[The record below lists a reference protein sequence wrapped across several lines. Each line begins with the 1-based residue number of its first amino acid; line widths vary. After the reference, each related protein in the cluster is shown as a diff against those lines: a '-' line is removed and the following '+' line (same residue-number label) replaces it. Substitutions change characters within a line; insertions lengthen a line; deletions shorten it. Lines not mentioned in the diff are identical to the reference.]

1 LPAAEQEY
9 GLVTPL
15 PKQAPTVV
23 RRSLFSVLLVGALW
37 GGGCATQEHA
47 SAVLAKTTTT
57 PTPTAAVTPLTAI
70 PPATLEV
77 YMDWSLS
84 AAAQPLQQ
92 AVQALLTA
100 LPTMVEQQRI
110 QRLVL
115 YQFGAHGWD
124 AVEVARL
131 DFPGQHAG
139 AANEM
144 GKLFGPVQEAQ
155 TAQAQTQYHNQLQ
168 TALQTLPVSSFLP
181 PADFPEPPC
190 TDLAGLLRRLAT
202 APPGTR
208 RINLVI
214 TDGHDTCQ
222 KGLPSV
228 GTLTAPTVVIL
239 LPEAEQSETPTPS
252 GQQFSRR
259 QEAIAQAVP
268 SAVIVPYFHDLGE
281 AIANASQK
289 SKGAHL

>member
-1 LPAAEQEY
+1 
-9 GLVTPL
+9 
-15 PKQAPTVV
+15 VV

-37 GGGCATQEHA
+37 GGGCATKDHA
-47 SAVLAKTTTT
+47 STVLAKTTTT
-57 PTPTAAVTPLTAI
+57 PLPTAAVT

-84 AAAQPLQQ
+84 AATQPLQQ

-100 LPTMVEQQRI
+100 LPTMIESQRI

-190 TDLAGLLRRLAT
+190 TDLAGLLRRLA
-202 APPGTR
+202 AEQSAAR
-208 RINLVI
+208 RINVVI

-222 KGLPSV
+222 KELPSV
-228 GTLTAPTVVIL
+228 GTLAAPTVVIL

-252 GQQFSRR
+252 DLQFSLR

-268 SAVIVPYFHDLGE
+268 SAVIVPYFHDLAE
-281 AIANASQK
+281 AIANASR
-289 SKGAHL
+289 KGGVSR